1 MCRLTEGVS
10 IPSLQRMSLPLTA
23 TTDDSFIRVLSDSG
37 SGRTF
42 ITVVDD
48 SSYLPFATAV
58 AEKLAKKARS
68 VLLMSASVTAQS
80 WEALS
85 LELSKKLS
93 ELNVR
98 QASLVGLGA
107 GATLAQNLALNQ
119 PKVVRTL
126 AIVDASSRPHPS
138 RWERF
143 VDWVEEHLPFGL
155 PLRLGTQGF
164 NVKAY
169 LHRLRCPVLV
179 IATGRASSFLREEV
193 HTTALRAPTAWRVIL
208 SGPIDSQIVE
218 LSDTLL
224 SFQDTPAK
232 CPQKN
237 SSSGDR

>member
-10 IPSLQRMSLPLTA
+10 IPSPHPMSFSETA
-23 TTDDSFIRVLSDSG
+23 TTDDSFIRILSDNG

-42 ITVVDD
+42 ITVIDD
-48 SSYLPFATAV
+48 ATYLPFATAV
-58 AEKLAKKARS
+58 VEKLAMKARS
-68 VLLMSASVTAQS
+68 VLLMSASVTGS
-80 WEALS
+80 TWETLS
-85 LELSKKLS
+85 TELSKKLG
-93 ELNVR
+93 ELSVR
-98 QASLVGLGA
+98 QASIVGMGA

-119 PKVVRTL
+119 PKVVRAL

-138 RWERF
+138 RWERL
-143 VDWVEEHLPFGL
+143 VDWIEEHLPFGL

-179 IATGRASSFLREEV
+179 IATGRASSFLRDEV
-193 HTTALRAPTAWRVIL
+193 QATALRAPTAWRVML

-237 SSSGDR
+237 SGRDS